1 MYDNPIVSPHIKPG
15 PILWVNCQVVTMHLN
30 HGDDYNYSKD
40 HDVNVRRI
48 TSVTCANGDDYD
60 FAKDH
65 DDAEEWHL
73 FSEGVRIVVDQRGEV
88 DDRRGDHPHLIP
100 SSKCWS
106 SRIKVSLIKSSAS
119 SQAHS

>member
-48 TSVTCANGDDYD
+48 TSVTCAMVMITILPKITMMLRNGTS
-60 FAKDH
+60 FPRVLGSLLTKEARLIT
-65 DDAEEWHL
+65 EE
-73 FSEGVRIVVDQRGEV
+73 GTIRT
-88 DDRRGDHPHLIP
+88 
-100 SSKCWS
+100 
-106 SRIKVSLIKSSAS
+106 
-119 SQAHS
+119 